1 MEEKDECPPEI
12 TSSIKSLSSSAQA
25 TNVRIENERNAA
37 FTLNVLTALSFLPV
51 KGNASGPLLTDWDIH
66 QKLWSSVFFSS

>member
-1 MEEKDECPPEI
+1 MEEKDEFPPEI

-25 TNVRIENERNAA
+25 TKVRIENERNAA

-51 KGNASGPLLTDWDIH
+51 KGNASGPRWQEALMLTRH
-66 QKLWSSVFFSS
+66 T